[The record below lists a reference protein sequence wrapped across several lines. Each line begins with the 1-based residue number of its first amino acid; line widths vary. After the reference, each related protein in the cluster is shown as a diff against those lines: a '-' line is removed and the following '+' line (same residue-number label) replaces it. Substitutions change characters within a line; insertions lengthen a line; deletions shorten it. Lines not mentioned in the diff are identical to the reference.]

1 MDMNNLIKFF
11 GWFME
16 SNSFIGLATILT
28 GGIVILVFYLNKREE
43 RMRAARIILME
54 IRNIEAAILKIKET
68 GVVNEYTVFPQSSWE
83 KFNHL
88 FAKRM
93 DRDEMDLL
101 DKFFITAKLTKITV
115 ERINNFLPL
124 QNEQKANHVQQK
136 LVDFASRLNKDEYNN
151 EKEKFLEIVHEENYW
166 FLPNEPREKIITY
179 IRDINLVSGSIVM
192 SKLKK
197 IARIK

>member
-1 MDMNNLIKFF
+1 MDMNNLINFL
-11 GWFME
+11 GWFIE

-28 GGIVILVFYLNKREE
+28 GGIVILVFCLNKREE

-124 QNEQKANHVQQK
+124 QNEQKAWHIQEK
-136 LVDFASRLNKDEYNN
+136 LVDFASKLSAEDY
-151 EKEKFLEIVHEENYW
+151 EKEKNKFLEIIHKENYW
-166 FLPNEPREKIITY
+166 FLPDDPKEKIITY
-179 IRDINLVSGSIVM
+179 IRNINLVSGSIAM